1 MAARLLGIIER
12 IRRGRHAALARMHA
26 GQTGLRCIR
35 FREVVR
41 VRGGNGGEAS
51 PCCLSNPAGLRNC
64 ESVTKTPQVLAR
76 ISDLLSPPPRV
87 FRAYQEK

>member
-41 VRGGNGGEAS
+41 VRGGNGG
-51 PCCLSNPAGLRNC
+51 
-64 ESVTKTPQVLAR
+64 T
-76 ISDLLSPPPRV
+76 LLPVVCQIRLDFAIPNG
-87 FRAYQEK
+87 